1 MQIGVGREGW
11 VKPRPVMLGPSVD
24 GALEQ
29 QGENRLTN
37 IDEVDRVTKFSISMN
52 EVILNILYL
61 RKLTYGTEK
70 KTV

>member
-37 IDEVDRVTKFSISMN
+37 IDEVI
-52 EVILNILYL
+52 ELLNFLSL
-61 RKLTYGTEK
+61 
-70 KTV
+70 